1 MKQIHRQ
8 IILKSVGPWLRVLP
22 TLVILLG
29 MVTGSAA
36 AATAT
41 ASPWDVRKINGDDY
55 VSADNIKQ
63 FYHFGSLSR
72 SGSIVTLENAKVM
85 LKLNLGTAECTM
97 NNVKFVFSKAVEEAD
112 AKAYVSRTDLAKLI
126 DPVLR
131 PNFIKN
137 AGNFN
142 TVVLDAGHGGK
153 DPGATNAYGN
163 EADYTLK
170 VACLVK
176 AKLLTKGYKVV
187 MTRDADRF
195 LSLQERVNV
204 ANAVTENAIFIAIHF
219 NSGATAARGI
229 ETFTLS
235 PPGVA
240 HYGRGLIEAD
250 KYEHAGNEHDSANM
264 ALATSAHG
272 SVLRTLGTNTF
283 DRGIKRARYTVLSG
297 ITHPAILLEGGF
309 LSHPYEAR
317 LIDNEK
323 YQAALASGIAK
334 AVDKYR
340 VAVTPPPAI
349 SATR

>member
-1 MKQIHRQ
+1 MKQFHRQ
-8 IILKSVGPWLRVLP
+8 FLLKTIVSGRRVLP
-22 TLVILLG
+22 ALAIVLG
-29 MVTGSAA
+29 LAA
-36 AATAT
+36 IDSKAATST
-41 ASPWDVRKINGDDY
+41 AWDVKKINGDEY

-63 FYHFGSLSR
+63 FYHFTSLTRNGST
-72 SGSIVTLENAKVM
+72 VTLENAKVM
-85 LKLNLGTAECTM
+85 MKLNLGAAECTM
-97 NNVKFVFSKAVEEAD
+97 NHVKFVFSKAVEEVD

-137 AGNFN
+137 AGSFN

-153 DPGATNAYGN
+153 DPGATNSYGN
-163 EADYTLK
+163 EANYNLK
-170 VACLVK
+170 IANLVK
-176 AKLLTKGYKVV
+176 AKLLTKGFKVV
-187 MTRDADRF
+187 MTRDSDRF

-235 PPGVA
+235 PPGVP
-240 HYGRGLIEAD
+240 HYGRSLIEAD
-250 KYEHAGNEHDSANM
+250 KHERAGNEHDSANM

-272 SVLRTLGTNTF
+272 SVLHTLGTNTF

-309 LSHPYEAR
+309 LTHPYEAR
-317 LIDNEK
+317 LINNEK
-323 YQAALASGIAK
+323 YQAALASGIAN
-334 AVDKYR
+334 AVLTYR
-340 VAVTPPPAI
+340 VAVTPQPVI

>member
-1 MKQIHRQ
+1 MLPSF
-8 IILKSVGPWLRVLP
+8 II
-22 TLVILLG
+22 TL
-29 MVTGSAA
+29 GSAIA
-36 AATAT
+36 SVKAATAT
-41 ASPWDVRKINGDDY
+41 TTASDVRKINGDDY
-55 VSADNIKQ
+55 ISADNIKQ
-63 FYHFGSLSR
+63 LYHFANLTRNGST
-72 SGSIVTLENAKVM
+72 VTLENSKVM
-85 LKLNLGTAECTM
+85 MKLNLGAAECTM
-97 NNVKFVFSKAVEEAD
+97 NNVKFVFSKAVEEVD

-137 AGNFN
+137 AGNFH
-142 TVVLDAGHGGK
+142 TVVIDAGHGGK
-153 DPGATNAYGN
+153 DPGATNSYGN
-163 EADYTLK
+163 EANYNLK

-187 MTRDADRF
+187 MTRESDRF

-250 KYEHAGNEHDSANM
+250 KHERAGNEHDSANM

-272 SVLRTLGTNTF
+272 LVLRTLGTNTF

-309 LSHPYEAR
+309 LTHPYEAR
-317 LIDNEK
+317 LINNEK
-323 YQAALASGIAK
+323 YQAALASGIAN
-334 AVDKYR
+334 AVDRYR
-340 VAVTPPPAI
+340 IAVTPLPAI